1 MRLWLLSALVT
12 FVPGS
17 IFASI
22 DPTLLALVPA
32 GSKLVT
38 GVDADRA
45 RSSSFGQYML
55 NRVRGNDPH
64 FEQFVNDTG
73 FDPRRDLQSLVFATN
88 GEKGDGHFA
97 ILARGVFDAD
107 RVKAAAKAHGST
119 VQSYNGTDLFL
130 SPKSQSPVGFA
141 FLDSTTVALAGVGV
155 LKQILDSRN
164 ASPALDP
171 ALLAQMEQANST
183 NDVWFVSALPGS
195 FLASNLRRQTGEAP
209 DNASAFRGVL
219 QSRGGI
225 RFGDVVQL
233 SFDALT
239 RSPQDATSLT
249 DVLRFLASAAQMER
263 NSDPRAAILASS
275 LDSMQLTI
283 NGSMVHAALSLPEAN
298 LERLMDLGPRPRQ
311 TAQSRPK

>member
-1 MRLWLLSALVT
+1 MLS
-12 FVPGS
+12 
-17 IFASI
+17 
-22 DPTLLALVPA
+22 
-32 GSKLVT
+32 
-38 GVDADRA
+38 
-45 RSSSFGQYML
+45 
-55 NRVRGNDPH
+55 RVRGNDPH

-73 FDPRRDLQSLVFATN
+73 FDPRRDLQSFVFATN
-88 GEKGDGHFA
+88 GGKGQGHFA
-97 ILARGVFDAD
+97 ILARGIFDVD
-107 RVKAAAKAHGST
+107 RLKAAAKAHGST

-130 SPKSQSPVGFA
+130 SPRSESSVGFA
-141 FLDSTTVALAGVGV
+141 FLDSTTLALADTTV
-155 LKQILDSRN
+155 LKQILDNRN
-164 ASPALDP
+164 ANPTIDP
-171 ALLAQMEQANST
+171 ALLAQMRQANGA

-209 DNASAFRGVL
+209 DNSGAFRGVI

-239 RSPQDATSLT
+239 RSPQDATSLA

-275 LDSMQLTI
+275 LDSMQLTT
-283 NGSMVHAALSLPEAN
+283 NDATVHAALSLPEAN
-298 LERLMDLGPRPRQ
+298 LERLIDLAPRPRQ